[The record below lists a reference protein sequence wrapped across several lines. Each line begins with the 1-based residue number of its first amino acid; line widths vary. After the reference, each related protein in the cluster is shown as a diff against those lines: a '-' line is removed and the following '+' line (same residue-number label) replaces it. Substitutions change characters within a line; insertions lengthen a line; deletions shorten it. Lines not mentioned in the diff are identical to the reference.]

1 MTTKNGE
8 ENIVDQK
15 KYELLLSLK
24 ERNIRMKQKLLWEEN
39 KQLLSED
46 KLYYTSKEKELIKQL
61 LYNPIPPEYRKEYWF
76 IITGAKLEYKNN
88 PGYYQSLKHLKKRK
102 I

>member
-1 MTTKNGE
+1 METKNGE
-8 ENIVDQK
+8 ENIVDQR
-15 KYELLLSLK
+15 KYEFYLSK
-24 ERNIRMKQKLLWEEN
+24 TEKNKRKNQKLLWEEN
-39 KQLLSED
+39 MQLLSED

-88 PGYYQSLKHLKKRK
+88 PRIQK
-102 I
+102 